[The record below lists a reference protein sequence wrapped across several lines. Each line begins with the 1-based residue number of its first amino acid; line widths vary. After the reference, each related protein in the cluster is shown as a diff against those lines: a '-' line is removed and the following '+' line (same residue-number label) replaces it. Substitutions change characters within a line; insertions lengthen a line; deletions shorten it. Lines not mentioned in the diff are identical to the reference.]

1 MKQVSALQMCKLRKV
16 LQIQT
21 LIQGPWQGPD
31 QMTLPPCVELVL
43 ASKFIG
49 QNTVGNF
56 GRMSGMDEVS
66 LLPVYNDDMDQVN
79 KVFLTFLETD
89 HFPDG
94 HQNDWVGGWPETT
107 NPLCLGKIQTHI
119 SISVYCQANEIYFL
133 NLSILLLEKIKS
145 FHFFEPQHKK
155 HFLFECLQSQKCN
168 INTIVSFRICSFQY
182 FLEGTH
188 TDSWPKTTGT
198 YHCLFVRKLSPSF
211 SELRKYKSAQF
222 LVIY

>member
-1 MKQVSALQMCKLRKV
+1 MCKLRKV

-31 QMTLPPCVELVL
+31 QMTPLPCFELVL

-66 LLPVYNDDMDQVN
+66 LLPVYNDDKNQVN

-94 HQNDWVGGWPETT
+94 HQNDWVWGGG
-107 NPLCLGKIQTHI
+107 LKQQTPSVWEKARRTFLSA
-119 SISVYCQANEIYFL
+119 SIAKQM
-133 NLSILLLEKIKS
+133 KS
-145 FHFFEPQHKK
+145 TF
-155 HFLFECLQSQKCN
+155 
-168 INTIVSFRICSFQY
+168 
-182 FLEGTH
+182 
-188 TDSWPKTTGT
+188 
-198 YHCLFVRKLSPSF
+198 
-211 SELRKYKSAQF
+211 
-222 LVIY
+222 